1 MAFNPVN
8 YSLPSPV
15 TEIFHA
21 NVGNTK
27 NLRSETSDPCLFL
40 AWLVLLLLNNY
51 LFKLKTVLLFTF
63 ILITD
68 TFPNRR
74 VPKNRMTCFKFR
86 NEILIK
92 CLWSKAKKTTIFY
105 NGNLFKTHWSCL
117 SPLKLSWSLRLI
129 FATATGAIAISILF
143 SYRRNLPSL
152 KYFCGACLHHWET
165 KPTAGN
171 WRSCPVRDRLTPRP
185 HLFDTESFK
194 PVGEILKCHHSKK
207 PLR

>member
-1 MAFNPVN
+1 MPHAAVSPTAILRRKTDNNKSEGTKPLFGTWVLSVAFYPVN

-105 NGNLFKTHWSCL
+105 NGNLFKTH
-117 SPLKLSWSLRLI
+117 
-129 FATATGAIAISILF
+129 
-143 SYRRNLPSL
+143 
-152 KYFCGACLHHWET
+152 
-165 KPTAGN
+165 
-171 WRSCPVRDRLTPRP
+171 
-185 HLFDTESFK
+185 
-194 PVGEILKCHHSKK
+194 
-207 PLR
+207 